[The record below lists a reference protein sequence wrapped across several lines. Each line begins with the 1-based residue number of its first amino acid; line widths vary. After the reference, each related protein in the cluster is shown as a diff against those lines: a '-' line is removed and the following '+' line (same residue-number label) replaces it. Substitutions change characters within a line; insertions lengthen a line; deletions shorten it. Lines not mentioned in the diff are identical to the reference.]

1 MSKVVFGAI
10 VVDMRNK
17 LGGHVFSKNKGGS
30 FMRRKVSPAQ
40 PRTSAQTLIRA
51 GMTTLSKRWGG
62 TLLDTQRSAWAAFA
76 QNNPTKDIFGATV
89 VLTGEQTYIR
99 LNQALLMVGATI
111 LDDPPADLSVQGVSA
126 FTSAPN
132 GTSPAFTI
140 SAITPAP
147 LLATDNYMI
156 WATRQLSPGRESL
169 ATYYRFVTN
178 FQGNTSL
185 PFDIKTA
192 YETKFGTLDT
202 DKVLGLGIRVL
213 NTLNGAQSP
222 LFTKR
227 LIVV

>member
-1 MSKVVFGAI
+1 
-10 VVDMRNK
+10 MRNK

-62 TLLDTQRSAWAAFA
+62 TLLDTQRAAWQAFA
-76 QNNPTKDIFGATV
+76 LNNPTKDVFGATV
-89 VLTGEQTYIR
+89 VLTGEQTYLR
-99 LNQALLMVGATI
+99 LNQAVLMVGAPI
-111 LDDPPADLSVQGVSA
+111 IDDPPNDLSVQGISS

-132 GTSPAFTI
+132 GTTPAFTI
-140 SAITPAP
+140 SAVAPVP
-147 LLATDNYMI
+147 LLSTDCYMV
-156 WATRQLSPGRESL
+156 WATRQMSPGRESL
-169 ATYYRFVTN
+169 ATFYRFLTN
-178 FQGNTSL
+178 YQGNQAL
-185 PFDIKTA
+185 PFDLKA
-192 YETKFGTLDT
+192 YYEAKFGTLDT

-227 LIVV
+227 LIVL